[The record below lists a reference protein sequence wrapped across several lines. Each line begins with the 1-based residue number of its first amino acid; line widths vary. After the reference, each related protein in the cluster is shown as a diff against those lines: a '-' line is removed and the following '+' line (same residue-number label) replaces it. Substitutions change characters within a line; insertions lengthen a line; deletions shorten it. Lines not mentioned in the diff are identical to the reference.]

1 MNYLLE
7 GPFLKFLEN
16 NESTKIFIIEI
27 WMKQWE
33 ELPYQIKSSFVQI
46 LSDLYPQKTLDD
58 IYKEHYYDP
67 GLES

>member
-1 MNYLLE
+1 
-7 GPFLKFLEN
+7 
-16 NESTKIFIIEI
+16 
-27 WMKQWE
+27 MKQWE